1 MTMSDP
7 RRRFPPPGGAAQG
20 ARAPLGGSGPV
31 AMIVKRDGQDRSL
44 AAESLVFNGRMIPCN
59 ELHKILDGKVS
70 ELYAIGDCVEPR
82 LIINAMWE
90 AFHTA
95 RKIEG

>member
-1 MTMSDP
+1 
-7 RRRFPPPGGAAQG
+7 
-20 ARAPLGGSGPV
+20 
-31 AMIVKRDGQDRSL
+31 
-44 AAESLVFNGRMIPCN
+44 LVFNGGMSSCN
-59 ELHKILDGKVS
+59 ELQKILDGKVP

-95 RKIEG
+95 RKIEA